1 MNKFWSHPLFF
12 PLLLLVIFMAVLMG
26 QTQHRVARV
35 DTAPGFALDD
45 SWIHASIAKNMIQG
59 QGYGINNGQ
68 WIPLSTAPAWTFLLA
83 GAMLVVH
90 NPVTAGLLI
99 GFLCQT
105 GAVLLLYVLAYR
117 LTRHRFWSLVPA
129 LLLTLQPV
137 LLWGYA
143 SGMELPLVAFA
154 VVLCLYLFDRT
165 SPTGKGRLIGLPLAL
180 LLAVLS
186 RPELFV
192 LVPMAILITFG
203 QVFYRTP
210 SDRPTA
216 LRAALRVAA
225 MQSALFL
232 VGIAPYFI
240 FNALTTG
247 HLFPTAFHVKA
258 GLRDV
263 GLFAALTDGD
273 WTRVGHLLSVGAY
286 EEWAA
291 YIMTFAK
298 YNLVLTLVALPGL
311 LTFFHPFRERQ
322 GQRAALLVALLL
334 LLPLVMGAVSPTA
347 SFSNYANRYLAPFV
361 PPLMLLAGLGL
372 WLLWSRMGQRSAA
385 LVCLLLILIPVGQ
398 RFKPTLVMYARDVKN
413 TNELYVKSGQWIRD
427 NIDPALPI
435 AINDIGGISY
445 FIENDI
451 IDVMGL
457 ASPEIWPALD
467 GTYADG
473 KMTTARSAAIQKYLA
488 KRQIPYFVS
497 SPRYY
502 RDLHSQTNLFVPVRT
517 WPAAFPTKRAIDP
530 QILYQIHW
538 PPPPTPAQPEAEHPD
553 QQN

>member
-1 MNKFWSHPLFF
+1 MKKFWLHPTFF
-12 PLLLLVIFMAVLMG
+12 PLLLLIVFMTVLMG

-35 DTAPGFALDD
+35 DTPPGFALDD

-83 GAMLVVH
+83 GAMLVVK
-90 NPVTAGLLI
+90 NPVTAGLLVAW
-99 GFLCQT
+99 LCQT
-105 GAVLLLYVLAYR
+105 GAVLLLYALAYR
-117 LTRHRFWSLVPA
+117 LTRHRLWSLVPA
-129 LLLTLQPV
+129 LLLTLHPV

-154 VVLCLYLFDRT
+154 VVLCLYVFDRT
-165 SPTGKGRLIGLPLAL
+165 SPTGKGRTFGLPLAL

-203 QVFYRTP
+203 QVYQLARANRRT
-210 SDRPTA
+210 A
-216 LRAALRVAA
+216 FLAALRVTAI
-225 MQSALFL
+225 QSALFL
-232 VGIAPYFI
+232 AGIAPYFI

-263 GLFAALTDGD
+263 GLFAALTDTD
-273 WTRVGHLLSVGAY
+273 WARVGHLLSVGAY

-322 GQRAALLVALLL
+322 AHRAALLVALLV
-334 LLPLVMGAVSPTA
+334 LLPLVMGAVSPT
-347 SFSNYANRYLAPFV
+347 STFSNYANRYLAPYV
-361 PPLMLLAGLGL
+361 PALVLLAGLGL
-372 WLLWSRMGQRSAA
+372 WLLWSRMGQRVAA
-385 LVCLLLILIPVGQ
+385 LACLVLILIPVGQ
-398 RFKPTLVMYARDVKN
+398 RFKPTLVMYAQDVKN

-427 NIDPALPI
+427 NIDPAIPI

-451 IDVMGL
+451 IDIMGL
-457 ASPEIWPALD
+457 ASPEIWSALD
-467 GTYADG
+467 GTYTDG
-473 KMTTARSAAIQKYLA
+473 RMTAARSAAIQRYLA
-488 KRQIPYFVS
+488 ERQVPYLVS

-502 RDLHSQTNLFVPVRT
+502 RDLHIQTNLFVPVMT
-517 WPAAFPTKRAIDP
+517 WNAAFPTKRAIDP
-530 QILYQIHW
+530 QILYRIQW
-538 PPPPTPAQPEAEHPD
+538 
-553 QQN
+553 N